1 MKTTPW
7 IDRPLFPSGSICTY
21 RARAGTTGEFI
32 SDRIAFIEKTPRVRI
47 RPYTISDDYL
57 NWCEGPKGSGPDDAT
72 SKLWCDKMLELLGYD
87 VVNQSSDNL
96 KKLIIEGNTLVR
108 ASRHYM
114 EVTDTMLEHSENG
127 DIPQDVMES
136 VSEAHGSLNRC
147 IHYWNKRVMKILQE
161 NQEVTNQ

>member
-1 MKTTPW
+1 MKEAPHHDSINPLE
-7 IDRPLFPSGSICTY
+7 IDREGGHYVYWVERLTADKLHSKADIAQVLGWY
-21 RARAGTTGEFI
+21 RRE
-32 SDRIAFIEKTPRVRI
+32 IAL
-47 RPYTISDDYL
+47 L
-57 NWCEGPKGSGPDDAT
+57 N
-72 SKLWCDKMLELLGYD
+72 
-87 VVNQSSDNL
+87 DNL
-96 KKLIIEGNTLVR
+96 KKLILEGNCLVR